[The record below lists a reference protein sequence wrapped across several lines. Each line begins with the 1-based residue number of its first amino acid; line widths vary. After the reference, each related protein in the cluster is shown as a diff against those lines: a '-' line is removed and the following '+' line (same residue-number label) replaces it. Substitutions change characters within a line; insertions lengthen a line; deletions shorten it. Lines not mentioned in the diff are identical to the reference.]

1 MSWTSLKSNKKNVGD
16 EVFFDDPE
24 CLSNVTGKN
33 IKGYNVV
40 RNYKM
45 LGQESLGHLN
55 ILYRFMFKDFLHDF

>member
-24 CLSNVTGKN
+24 CLSNVTVKN

-55 ILYRFMFKDFLHDF
+55 ILYSFMFKDFLHDF